1 VKEAL
6 GLFIGGEAVV
16 SIWQASPLKK
26 GKLVGVGL
34 FYFMLAIQFC
44 FSSR

>member
-1 VKEAL
+1 M
-6 GLFIGGEAVV
+6 GLFIRGGGGSGVH
-16 SIWQASPLKK
+16 
-26 GKLVGVGL
+26 GKQVGVGL